1 MTLGNILNIM
11 NKDKFFKITLVIAI
25 ILLVILIYLSFID
38 KTKVIKNP
46 YYAVYLKTGD
56 MYFGTISRFPKFV
69 LSEVWFLQGNSG
81 ELGDYNLHRFQE
93 AIFGPVDKME
103 INKDNIVWI
112 SKLRDDSKIVS
123 VIQQSQGI
131 ISSDT
136 PSEMN
141 LIEENE
147 LPISEE

>member
-1 MTLGNILNIM
+1 M
-11 NKDKFFKITLVIAI
+11 NKDKSFKIALVIAI

-69 LSEVWFLQGNSG
+69 LSEVWFLQGDTS
-81 ELGDYNLHRFQE
+81 ELGDYNLHKLQD

-103 INKDNIVWI
+103 INRDNIVWI
-112 SKLRDDSKIVS
+112 TKLRDDSEVVS
-123 VIQQSQGI
+123 IISQGGG
-131 ISSDT
+131 ISSSGML
-136 PSEMN
+136 PEMYSV
-141 LIEENE
+141 EEGD
-147 LPISEE
+147 LSVPEE

>member
-1 MTLGNILNIM
+1 M
-11 NKDKFFKITLVIAI
+11 NKDKSFKIALIIAI
-25 ILLVILIYLSFID
+25 ILLIILIYFSYID
-38 KTKVIKNP
+38 KTKAIKNP

-81 ELGDYNLHRFQE
+81 ELSDYNLHRFQE
-93 AIFGPVDKME
+93 VIFGPVDKME

-147 LPISEE
+147 LPILEE